1 MLVLCGLPASSLR
14 MSARR
19 VPAPSLRMPARRAP
33 ATSLRLCVRRCLS
46 TPPAPP
52 RKRDIGEYI
61 YNLGAFTSLSSFM
74 VTDMLALRG
83 LQIAGGCMSL
93 FYHSTRSPPAMSPI
107 AWCLLFMGVNA
118 VNLGRLLLEEA
129 TVSFTEEELDV
140 FEAAFHPFGVTPRQM
155 RVLFAAGRFADFA
168 PEADGKDAR
177 AAAAAT
183 PRALVREGE
192 AADRLMLLTRGRV
205 SFRVAARDGL
215 GADRLGEADSTAE
228 AAIARGGAGDGVWI
242 GDVEFLE
249 HNAGAKGDA
258 PAAHAYSASV
268 TTRAACRALVWDAEA
283 LRAALA
289 ADAKLREAM
298 RELLGGALAAKVNMM
313 HLSALRER
321 TQTYTQALATACADG
336 KVVPAEKRALEI
348 FRARAGLSEAA
359 HADALRT
366 IGWTDAEYR
375 HGARSH
381 KGEPVEA
388 VLERLG
394 LVA

>member
-1 MLVLCGLPASSLR
+1 MLALCGLPASSLR

-155 RVLFAAGRFADFA
+155 RVLFAAGRFVAGRLRFF
-168 PEADGKDAR
+168 GS
-177 AAAAAT
+177 
-183 PRALVREGE
+183 ALLPPPSSS
-192 AADRLMLLTRGRV
+192 DP
-205 SFRVAARDGL
+205 
-215 GADRLGEADSTAE
+215 DSTM
-228 AAIARGGAGDGVWI
+228 
-242 GDVEFLE
+242 
-249 HNAGAKGDA
+249 A
-258 PAAHAYSASV
+258 PGPS
-268 TTRAACRALVWDAEA
+268 
-283 LRAALA
+283 ALA
-289 ADAKLREAM
+289 HGPL
-298 RELLGGALAAKVNMM
+298 
-313 HLSALRER
+313 
-321 TQTYTQALATACADG
+321 
-336 KVVPAEKRALEI
+336 P
-348 FRARAGLSEAA
+348 
-359 HADALRT
+359 
-366 IGWTDAEYR
+366 IGP
-375 HGARSH
+375 G
-381 KGEPVEA
+381 P
-388 VLERLG
+388 
-394 LVA
+394 